1 MLRRIAESID
11 PRSQGSRR
19 RRAVLYIATDD
30 FLSKLRTRRGSGGG
44 RGYGGWDLTRI
55 AEPAFWSA
63 LLMSQRRER
72 FAMQLLGQVYA
83 DTAAVQP
90 YVEEKRA
97 TQEILDAIPGI
108 DAESLVGFVAVA
120 VAQFLP
126 EGVAGEPLAPR
137 EPAFQ
142 ILKAALLRGAMTGEL
157 RPESVREA
165 WQSAHPQTG
174 DQADPQREWKRA
186 QGSAE
191 SLYKSW
197 QGKRKEKPR
206 KLL

>member
-11 PRSQGSRR
+11 PRSHGSRQR
-19 RRAVLYIATDD
+19 RSVLYIGTDD

-44 RGYGGWDLTRI
+44 RGYGGWDITRI
-55 AEPAFWSA
+55 AEPAFWSV

-83 DTAAVQP
+83 DTSAVQP
-90 YVEEKRA
+90 YVEEKLA
-97 TQEILDAIPGI
+97 TQEILDAISGI
-108 DAESLVGFVAVA
+108 DAESLGGFVAVA

-126 EGVAGEPLAPR
+126 EGVAGEPLVPR

-157 RPESVREA
+157 RPDAVRSA
-165 WQSAHPQTG
+165 WLSAHQHEG
-174 DQADPQREWKRA
+174 DKAEAHREWKRA
-186 QGSAE
+186 LGSAE
-191 SLYKSW
+191 SLYRAW

-206 KLL
+206 RLI